1 MYVLLC
7 GRLSWLPMDRGW
19 GYWPLA
25 LRQDVPLPGLVSAPL
40 AIAGGRVWA
49 TSTLP
54 PGLVGVAH
62 PARNGRTSVRL
73 PRVPIALQAAGDRL
87 WALTAA
93 ELISIEPRGSRVE
106 RRIPL
111 SNGHALAIAGD
122 TLWVGTASGAL
133 LGLDARTGAPRIRR
147 DLGRPVGALAVLRGE
162 LWASLD

>member
-40 AIAGGRVWA
+40 AIAG
-49 TSTLP
+49 
-54 PGLVGVAH
+54 
-62 PARNGRTSVRL
+62 GRTSVRL